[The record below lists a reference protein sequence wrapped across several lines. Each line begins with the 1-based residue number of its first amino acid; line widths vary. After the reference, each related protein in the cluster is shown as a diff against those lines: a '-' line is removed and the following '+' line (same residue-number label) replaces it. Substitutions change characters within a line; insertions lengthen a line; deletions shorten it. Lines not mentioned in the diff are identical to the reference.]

1 MSEPRFAK
9 EFIQIGDEKLGFH
22 DAAMMYY
29 SMLKCGKPTCHI
41 CWHELVFQSA
51 DVYKDPYTEYVIAGC
66 ARCNI
71 YSDACY
77 FPKYNHS
84 PIEYANGALTR
95 AISEFERR
103 VNKK

>member
-1 MSEPRFAK
+1 MSELRLAK
-9 EFIQIGDEKLGFH
+9 EFIPIGNEKLGFH

-29 SMLKCGKPTCHI
+29 SMLKGGKPTCHI
-41 CWHELVFQSA
+41 CGQELVFQNA

-71 YSDACY
+71 YADACY
-77 FPKYNHS
+77 YTKYNHS

-103 VNKK
+103 TRK

>member
-1 MSEPRFAK
+1 MDELRLAK
-9 EFIQIGDEKLGFH
+9 DFIPIEDGQSLSFTG
-22 DAAMMYY
+22 AALMYL
-29 SMLKCGKPTCHI
+29 SGVKGGKPTCPI
-41 CWHELVFQSA
+41 CGHELVFQNA
-51 DVYKDPYTEYVIAGC
+51 DVYKDPYMEYVIAGC

-77 FPKYNHS
+77 YPKYNHS

-103 VNKK
+103 TNK